1 MYWPRRRRK
10 TKSCTPYSHGSA
22 PPLSGSTTSPYNICP
37 QGPHRLLACISA
49 AGRTTPRFGAH
60 TKRRSHKQDFQNIN
74 AWEVHHR
81 VSRKSSQLTCWIR
94 PSTNPSPPAVHQN
107 GQPSLRSSPAHHRP
121 QPRRLHALAA
131 ESASRLGTSRKQP
144 SPRGGDDVGT
154 YTLDSKVHL
163 AVSRNST
170 STARATT
177 LASTR
182 DPPSTGRDPPTQ
194 GANHSTGSPPL
205 THTNTGPKIQIR
217 RRGFRSELLRNTDVP
232 RDRA

>member
-154 YTLDSKVHL
+154 YTL
-163 AVSRNST
+163 
-170 STARATT
+170 TARYTSPFPATAR
-177 LASTR
+177 LQHAQR
-182 DPPSTGRDPPTQ
+182 
-194 GANHSTGSPPL
+194 PL
-205 THTNTGPKIQIR
+205 PQLEIRPALGGTHPHKEPITAQ
-217 RRGFRSELLRNTDVP
+217 DV
-232 RDRA
+232 RL